1 MKRNLLSLAALGLF
15 TVLAFGSKQDGMSDD
30 DFEDLFGDDFEA
42 ELEAA
47 MEDAL
52 RDLEDEG
59 GSTGGSGGGGSYAD
73 NVDAC
78 KGYVAKYNSLS
89 CLKSAGVQL
98 DPNDMCPSALNQSPL
113 DMRGYYSCMADA
125 CKCNGSIPDLSG
137 VTDCEMPSL

>member
-1 MKRNLLSLAALGLF
+1 MKRNLLSLAVLGMF
-15 TVLAFGSKQDGMSDD
+15 TVLAFGSKQDSFDDD

-52 RDLEDEG
+52 DDLEDAG
-59 GSTGGSGGGGSYAD
+59 ASAGGGSYGD
-73 NVDAC
+73 NVEAC
-78 KGYVAKYNSLS
+78 RGYVEKYNSLS

-98 DPNDMCPSALNQSPL
+98 NPGDMCPSALNSSPL

-125 CKCNGSIPDLSG
+125 CKCNGNIPDLAG
-137 VTDCEMPSL
+137 VSDCKMPNL